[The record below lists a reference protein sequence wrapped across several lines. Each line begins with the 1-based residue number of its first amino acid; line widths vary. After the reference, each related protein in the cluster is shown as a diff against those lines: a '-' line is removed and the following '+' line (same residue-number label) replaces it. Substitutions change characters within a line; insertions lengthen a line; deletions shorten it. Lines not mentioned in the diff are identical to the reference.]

1 MIEGI
6 AELPGIRLAYSDT
19 GGDGAVVVLLHPNTG
34 SLAVWAYQRP
44 ALMAA
49 GFRVIAYSRR
59 GHLGSDPG
67 PEEAPGT
74 GSGDL
79 LALLDHLGL
88 DRVHLMGTAAGA
100 IVALDFA
107 LSYASRTLSATLACT
122 ILGITDPDYIAL
134 GQRLRPAG
142 FAAMPPEFRELGPS
156 YRAENPAGVEAW
168 RALEHRAIPG
178 RQSRQGTTT
187 RLTYA
192 ALRGLSV
199 PCLLVTGDAD
209 LWAPPAVQRLFQR
222 HLPHAEAVVIAEA
235 GHSAYW
241 EQPEAFNAALL
252 DFLTRFGAPHEG
264 RSHGE

>member
-107 LSYASRTLSATLACT
+107 LCYASRTLSATLACT
-122 ILGITDPDYIAL
+122 ILGITDPAL
-134 GQRLRPAG
+134 DGLLGWSTGLGVNRMIKVARAYDGTMPASFWKLRP
-142 FAAMPPEFRELGPS
+142 S
-156 YRAENPAGVEAW
+156 
-168 RALEHRAIPG
+168 
-178 RQSRQGTTT
+178 
-187 RLTYA
+187 
-192 ALRGLSV
+192 
-199 PCLLVTGDAD
+199 
-209 LWAPPAVQRLFQR
+209 
-222 HLPHAEAVVIAEA
+222 
-235 GHSAYW
+235 
-241 EQPEAFNAALL
+241 
-252 DFLTRFGAPHEG
+252 
-264 RSHGE
+264 